1 MLDSRLG
8 AACTFGLLLMLGI
21 IAIETFGTDNL
32 LVIKG
37 LVPAITLRNEINSTN
52 TTDTSQFKLL
62 NITVETYAPFSNI
75 DCNHIVLE
83 DSNQYLKCKTN
94 ISQEMKWDD
103 TAIFCNLHMSCNV
116 SGSIRGTNTVD
127 VEFPDNFQNIKW
139 SVSTSVWYSGNKYNM
154 SGLASSFGPS
164 GKSKSL
170 IGTTT
175 KPTKLSF
182 GVVRSKFINNIQQ
195 ANKIFYGI
203 QMSFLGLTKE
213 ENELG
218 TDDGKHHVAF
228 EFDVEESV
236 YVKEHSDK
244 VVLLTRIASM
254 FALLLSAMSGMKFGK
269 TYLQLVI
276 DTCFFKCKKKR
287 DVPEDVLRRERVL
300 DEHNLTAK
308 GTRRLSSVGNVLMG
322 LKNMQDKDKNTD
334 ADAETVMNIKKPKK
348 KRRLSSRELI
358 EEQNMMSNPMPKKKT
373 AASSVIEMTELSLA
387 SSPRSANSSDIIE
400 VKEENQKLR
409 LELVELRDEMES
421 KLYDQEQE
429 AIRQK
434 KEMAKMESR
443 FTKQQQQIN
452 DLMTK
457 VGSISTDPKIEI
469 MVDDTSTDPKIQI
482 IVDEK
487 TGRRYSYC
495 PSSGE
500 TVWVDK
506 E

>member
-1 MLDSRLG
+1 MHLFLKLS
-8 AACTFGLLLMLGI
+8 LL
-21 IAIETFGTDNL
+21 NC
-32 LVIKG
+32 
-37 LVPAITLRNEINSTN
+37 NEIKLKSTRA
-52 TTDTSQFKLL
+52 TGLT
-62 NITVETYAPFSNI
+62 
-75 DCNHIVLE
+75 
-83 DSNQYLKCKTN
+83 KCKT
-94 ISQEMKWDD
+94 QFFQDMKWEDS
-103 TAIFCNLHMSCNV
+103 AIFCNLHMTCNV
-116 SGSIRGTNTVD
+116 SGSVRGTNTID

-164 GKSKSL
+164 DRSKSL

-182 GVVRSKFINNIQQ
+182 GVIRSKFINNIQQ
-195 ANKIFYGI
+195 ANKIYYGI
-203 QMSFLGLTKE
+203 QMSYLGLTKE

-236 YVKEHSDK
+236 YVKENSDK
-244 VVLLTRIASM
+244 VALLARIASM
-254 FALLLSAMSGMKFGK
+254 FALLLSAMSGMKVFK

-276 DTCFFKCKKKR
+276 DICFMKCKKKE
-287 DVPEDVLRRERVL
+287 DIPKDVLRRQRILE
-300 DEHNLTAK
+300 EHNLTAK

-387 SSPRSANSSDIIE
+387 SSSRSTNSSDIIE

-409 LELVELRDEMES
+409 LELVGLRDEMES
-421 KLYDQEQE
+421 KLYNQEQKMETRLYDQEQE
-429 AIRQK
+429 AIRL
-434 KEMAKMESR
+434 KEEMEARMEAR
-443 FTKQQQQIN
+443 FEKQQKQIN
-452 DLMTK
+452 DLVATI
-457 VGSISTDPKIEI
+457 SSNSTDPNIEI
-469 MVDDTSTDPKIQI
+469 TTD
-482 IVDEK
+482 EE
-487 TGRRYSYC
+487 TGRRYSYNH
-495 PSSGE
+495 SSGE
-500 TVWVDK
+500 TTWVD
-506 E
+506 EE

>member
-1 MLDSRLG
+1 MHLFLKLS
-8 AACTFGLLLMLGI
+8 LL
-21 IAIETFGTDNL
+21 NC
-32 LVIKG
+32 
-37 LVPAITLRNEINSTN
+37 NEIKLKSTRA
-52 TTDTSQFKLL
+52 TGLT
-62 NITVETYAPFSNI
+62 
-75 DCNHIVLE
+75 
-83 DSNQYLKCKTN
+83 KCKT
-94 ISQEMKWDD
+94 QFFQDMKWEDS
-103 TAIFCNLHMSCNV
+103 AIFCNLHMTCNV
-116 SGSIRGTNTVD
+116 SGSVRGTNTID

-164 GKSKSL
+164 DRSKSL

-182 GVVRSKFINNIQQ
+182 GVIRSKFINNIQQ
-195 ANKIFYGI
+195 ANKIYYGI
-203 QMSFLGLTKE
+203 QMSYLGLTKE

-236 YVKEHSDK
+236 YVKENSDK
-244 VVLLTRIASM
+244 VALLARIASM
-254 FALLLSAMSGMKFGK
+254 FALLLSAMSGMKVFK

-276 DTCFFKCKKKR
+276 DICFMKCKKKE
-287 DVPEDVLRRERVL
+287 DIPKDVLRRQRILE
-300 DEHNLTAK
+300 EHNLTAK

-387 SSPRSANSSDIIE
+387 SSSRSTNSSDIIE

-429 AIRQK
+429 AKRQK
-434 KEMAKMESR
+434 QEITRQKEEMEAR
-443 FTKQQQQIN
+443 FEKQQKQIN
-452 DLMTK
+452 DL
-457 VGSISTDPKIEI
+457 VIEK
-469 MVDDTSTDPKIQI
+469 MF
-482 IVDEK
+482 
-487 TGRRYSYC
+487 
-495 PSSGE
+495 
-500 TVWVDK
+500 
-506 E
+506 